1 MSEARP
7 QATMADVARVAGVSV
22 STVSRALRGLASVS
36 PEARRRVEHAARE
49 LSFAVSRSA
58 SSLVT
63 GRTGRVAV
71 LTPGVEAW
79 FLGAAVSGIASVL
92 RECELDLLVYCV
104 TDMRER
110 AEFFRR
116 LPAQRNADALL
127 VVSFALN
134 VEERERLDAL
144 GMPVVYV
151 SQHAPD
157 RASVYVD
164 DIAGARSGTRHLL
177 NLGHRRIAFLQSQDD
192 TAFAWS
198 SQDRLVGYRR
208 ALEEADAPYE
218 ESLVVRGRGRR
229 GIREAVGHLLSL
241 PQPPTAIFVEDD
253 QMAIEA
259 LAVLRSC
266 GIRVPHQMSVLG
278 FDDQGLAEP
287 MGLSTIAQPAE
298 EIGRAAARLAQAI
311 ISDPECD
318 PARHVVLPT
327 RLIPRSTT
335 APPPARRADHRPPT
349 AQGPSVA
356 SADNASH

>member
-1 MSEARP
+1 
-7 QATMADVARVAGVSV
+7 MADVARVAGVSV

-36 PEARRRVEHAARE
+36 PQARSRVEHAARE

-63 GRTGRVAV
+63 GRTGRIAV

-79 FLGAAVSGIASVL
+79 FIGAAVSGVASML
-92 RECELDLLVYCV
+92 RECGLDLLVYCV
-104 TDMRER
+104 TDMGER
-110 AEFFRR
+110 TEFFRR

-127 VVSFALN
+127 VVSFALTP
-134 VEERERLDAL
+134 EERDRLDAL

-164 DIAGARSGTRHLL
+164 DVAAARSGTRHLL

-198 SQDRLVGYRR
+198 SRDRLVGYRR
-208 ALEEADAPYE
+208 ALQEAASPYDR
-218 ESLVVRGRGRR
+218 SMVVRAHGRR

-241 PQPPTAIFVEDD
+241 PEPPTAIFAEDD
-253 QMAIEA
+253 QMALET

-266 GIRVPHQMSVLG
+266 GIHVPHQMSVLG
-278 FDDQGLAEP
+278 FDDQGIAESL
-287 MGLSTIAQPAE
+287 GLSTIAQPAD
-298 EIGRAAARLAQAI
+298 EIGRAAARLASAI

-318 PARHVVLPT
+318 PARHVLLPT
-327 RLIPRSTT
+327 RLIPRGTT
-335 APPPARRADHRPPT
+335 APPPARRADLPPP
-349 AQGPSVA
+349 AAGGP
-356 SADNASH
+356 ADGSPH

>member
-36 PEARRRVEHAARE
+36 PQARSRVEHAARE

-79 FLGAAVSGIASVL
+79 FLGAAVSGVASVL
-92 RECELDLLVYCV
+92 RESELDLLVYCV

-110 AEFFRR
+110 TEFFRR
-116 LPAQRNADALL
+116 LPARRNADALL
-127 VVSFALN
+127 VVSFALTP
-134 VEERERLDAL
+134 EERDRLDAL

-164 DIAGARSGTRHLL
+164 DIAGARNGTRHLL

-198 SQDRLVGYRR
+198 SRDRLVGYRR
-208 ALEEADAPYE
+208 ALEEAGSPYE
-218 ESLVVRGRGRR
+218 ESMVVRGHGRR

-241 PQPPTAIFVEDD
+241 PQPPTAIFAEDD
-253 QMAIEA
+253 QMAVEA
-259 LAVLRSC
+259 LAVLRRC
-266 GIRVPHQMSVLG
+266 GVHVPRQMSVLG
-278 FDDQGLAEP
+278 FDDQNLAETL
-287 MGLSTIAQPAE
+287 GLTTIAQPAE
-298 EIGRAAARLAQAI
+298 EIGRAAAQLATSI

-318 PARHVVLPT
+318 PADHVVLPT
-327 RLIPRSTT
+327 RLIPRGTT
-335 APPPARRADHRPPT
+335 APPPAPRADHPSPT
-349 AQGPSVA
+349 AQDPYVG
-356 SADNASH
+356 SADDTAR